1 MHPETFFRSSTF
13 CWYPKKYD
21 EHPPFFFFFRVSGVF
36 KTRFTPVFQKGFGIP
51 GGNLSSPNRT
61 NRTRSLLS
69 RRTGYRPLHYTCH
82 YYFYQKTG
90 FLADRHEK
98 QKHDDI
104 FIKLWLET
112 NFQTIFENV

>member
-1 MHPETFFRSSTF
+1 MGYSKRVLHLCFKKVLAFLEAIYQAQIVRTELDLFFLDEQDIDRSII
-13 CWYPKKYD
+13 
-21 EHPPFFFFFRVSGVF
+21 RVTIF
-36 KTRFTPVFQKGFGIP
+36 
-51 GGNLSSPNRT
+51 
-61 NRTRSLLS
+61 
-69 RRTGYRPLHYTCH
+69 
-82 YYFYQKTG
+82 FYQKTG